1 VNPSERVADRHIPR
15 QRPSRQV
22 AATFDHRDAG
32 TSEQLWATSP
42 EVKGAR
48 PLDLSDVRR
57 LVVTAAHPDDESLG
71 AGGLLARAVGLGIE
85 VIVLVASAGEAS
97 HPASPTH
104 HPQELARVRRREVR
118 AAIGRLAPAGRLD
131 ILDLPDG
138 RLSTAVDVMAR
149 EILDRIGDRSL
160 GTVLVAPWQGD
171 NHPDHAAV
179 SAAARRVALRAGCRL
194 VEYPIWAWH
203 WARPSDGT
211 LAPETL
217 VAVDLT
223 LRERQLKDG
232 ALAMYCSQVTPL
244 SDAPGDEAVVPPGFA
259 EHFRRDREVFVA
271 ITAPSAPE
279 AAAGRLPGFPELAV
293 AHPAGGHPAAAAS
306 LDRGFFDDFYRAG
319 RDPWGFESRWY
330 EKRKRDIT
338 LACLPRR
345 RFGSAFEPGCAIG
358 VLTAVLADRCDRV
371 LATDIS
377 AAPLAVARE
386 RLAGR
391 HGVRFEQR
399 RIPAE
404 WPPGRFD
411 LIVLS
416 EVCYYCGAD
425 DLGRVIRAAAA
436 SLNTDGVLL
445 ACHWRHPVVEYPI
458 SGDEVHRRVRQESG
472 LAVLVEHVEE
482 DFRLDVLT
490 PAPARSVARRDGLVT

>member
-1 VNPSERVADRHIPR
+1 MNRSEEVSDRYIPQ
-15 QRPSRQV
+15 QRPSRR
-22 AATFDHRDAG
+22 AAVTFDHRDAG
-32 TSEQLWATSP
+32 TPEQLWATSR

-48 PLDLSDVRR
+48 PLDLSDVHR

-71 AGGLLARAVGLGIE
+71 AGGLLARAVGLGIQ
-85 VIVLVASAGEAS
+85 VVVLIASAGEAS

-104 HPQELARVRRREVR
+104 HPEDLARVRSREAQ
-118 AAIGRLAPAGRLD
+118 AAVGRLAPASRLD
-131 ILDLPDG
+131 VLDLPDG
-138 RLSTAVDVMAR
+138 RLSTVVDVMAR
-149 EILDRIGDRSL
+149 EILDRIGDRSQ
-160 GTVLVAPWQGD
+160 GTLLVAPWHDD

-179 SAAARRVALRAGCRL
+179 SAAARRVALRTGCRL

-203 WARPSDGT
+203 WGRPGDGV
-211 LAPETL
+211 LSPEQL

-223 LRERQLKDG
+223 LRERQQKGD
-232 ALAMYCSQVTPL
+232 ALAIYRSQVAPL

-271 ITAPSAPE
+271 ITFPSAPTG
-279 AAAGRLPGFPELAV
+279 ASGRSPSLPWLGGRGR
-293 AHPAGGHPAAAAS
+293 PAEDPS
-306 LDRGFFDDFYRAG
+306 LDRDFFDDFYRAG

-338 LACLPRR
+338 LASLPRR
-345 RFGSAFEPGCAIG
+345 HFASAFEPGCAIG
-358 VLTAVLADRCDRV
+358 VLTAALADRCDRV

-391 HGVRFEQR
+391 DGVRFEQR
-399 RIPAE
+399 RIPAQ

-411 LIVLS
+411 LVVLS

-436 SLNTDGVLL
+436 SLNRDGILL

-458 SGDEVHRRVRQESG
+458 SGDEVHRRIREESG
-472 LAVLVEHVEE
+472 LEVLVEHLEE

-490 PAPARSVARRDGLVT
+490 PSPALSVARRDGLVR